1 MTPAVNAAKK
11 ARIAHRLHEYL
22 HDPAAASYGAEAA
35 EKLGVPEDRVFKTL
49 VVDLGNKELAVGVIP
64 VAHKLSMK
72 LIAKAAGAKKAA
84 MAAVADVERSTGYVM
99 GGVSPLGQKKRLRT
113 VVDASAR
120 SFDTI
125 YVSAGRRGLEIELA
139 AEDLVRLLGGQ
150 FAELCQQ
157 D

>member
-64 VAHKLSMK
+64 VMTPPCSIFMK
-72 LIAKAAGAKKAA
+72 LIS
-84 MAAVADVERSTGYVM
+84 RS
-99 GGVSPLGQKKRLRT
+99 
-113 VVDASAR
+113 
-120 SFDTI
+120 
-125 YVSAGRRGLEIELA
+125 
-139 AEDLVRLLGGQ
+139 
-150 FAELCQQ
+150 
-157 D
+157 